1 MPSTRN
7 KMYLFYAI
15 VALIPILG
23 FLSGFILRKWIK
35 FKQYVLVNTIVLI
48 LYSFIILFSGIHFFA
63 QDIWGLKKIFL
74 FLYLIAFHA
83 VGSFIF
89 ALLYHY
95 KLAKRWESTEH
106 N

>member
-1 MPSTRN
+1 
-7 KMYLFYAI
+7 MYLFYVI
-15 VALIPILG
+15 VAMIPILG
-23 FLSGFILRKWIK
+23 FISGFLLRKWIR

-48 LYSFIILFSGIHFFA
+48 LYSFIILFSGIRFFE
-63 QDIWGLKKIFL
+63 QDPWELKKIFL

-89 ALLYHY
+89 ALTYHY

>member
-1 MPSTRN
+1 
-7 KMYLFYAI
+7 MYLFYAI

-23 FLSGFILRKWIK
+23 LLSGFILRKWRR
-35 FKQYVLVNTIVLI
+35 FQQYVLSNTIILIIYSYLI
-48 LYSFIILFSGIHFFA
+48 LYSGIRFF
-63 QDIWGLKKIFL
+63 DEDPWELKKVFL
-74 FLYLIAFHA
+74 FLYLIAFHT

-95 KLAKRWESTEH
+95 KLVKRWESTKH

>member
-1 MPSTRN
+1 
-7 KMYLFYAI
+7 MYLFYAI
-15 VALIPILG
+15 LALIPVLG
-23 FLSGFILRKWIK
+23 FFSGFILRKWIRY
-35 FKQYVLVNTIVLI
+35 KQYALVNTIVLI
-48 LYSFIILFSGIHFFA
+48 VYSFIILYSGIHFFA
-63 QDIWGLKKIFL
+63 QDPWELKKIFL

-95 KLAKRWESTEH
+95 KLAKRWESTKH